1 MAIDMSKQALLV
13 VDRQQGPFTG
23 PRHDAAGLLARPND
37 LAVRLRAKGTPII
50 FIQHCGPEGDD
61 LHPSKPGHALHEDL
75 AVEALDTMITKA
87 SCDAFLETI
96 LADTLAKLEIDELIV
111 TGCAT
116 DFCVDTTIRSALA
129 RGYKTIVPEDGH
141 TTGDRPYL
149 SAEKIIEHHNA
160 VWANFISPVGPA
172 HLTHCERII

>member
-1 MAIDMSKQALLV
+1 MNKQALLV
-13 VDRQQGPFTG
+13 VDMQQGLFIG
-23 PRHDAAGLLARPND
+23 ARHDADGLLTRLNE
-37 LAVRLRAKGTPII
+37 LAARLRAKGTPII

-61 LHPSKPGHALHEDL
+61 LHPSQPGHAIHEAL
-75 AVEALDTMITKA
+75 AVNGSDTIITKA
-87 SCDAFLETI
+87 SCDAFLETPLAQA
-96 LADTLAKLEIDELIV
+96 LADLEISELIV

-116 DFCVDTTIRSALA
+116 EFCVDTTIRSALA

-149 SAEKIIEHHNA
+149 SAQKVIEHHNA

-172 HLTHCERII
+172 DLTRCERIT

>member
-1 MAIDMSKQALLV
+1 MSKRALLV
-13 VDRQQGPFTG
+13 VDMQQGLFTD
-23 PRHDAAGLLARPND
+23 PRHDAAGLLARLDD
-37 LAVRLRAKGTPII
+37 LAFRLRTKGTPII
-50 FIQHCGPEGDD
+50 FIQHCGPDGDD
-61 LHPSKPGHALHEDL
+61 LHPSQPGHALHQSL
-75 AVEALDTMITKA
+75 AVEASDTIITKA
-87 SCDAFLETI
+87 CCDAFLETT
-96 LADTLAKLEIDELIV
+96 LADTLAELKIDELIV

-172 HLTHCERII
+172 HLTRCERIV